1 MLEAEYCHQV
11 VIHRVHTAQ
20 SGFIVIHHG
29 DAGFT
34 ANILLYL
41 ALHANPGTLMHTTDF
56 YFAIGFHLAVHIF
69 LIVRDDVQLAF
80 KLAHSAKGADMGL
93 FGKCPY
99 VTAQKVLTGK
109 WSMYIMYL
117 LSDGPVRFNEL
128 QRRMPEEM
136 THTTLS
142 RQLKALEDEGL
153 IVRKEYQQIPPK
165 VEYSLSEIG
174 EKFKRVLSVLEV
186 WGNEY
191 IQYLQHKN

>member
-1 MLEAEYCHQV
+1 MEKPE
-11 VIHRVHTAQ
+11 
-20 SGFIVIHHG
+20 
-29 DAGFT
+29 
-34 ANILLYL
+34 
-41 ALHANPGTLMHTTDF
+41 
-56 YFAIGFHLAVHIF
+56 
-69 LIVRDDVQLAF
+69 
-80 KLAHSAKGADMGL
+80 L
-93 FGKCPY
+93 FGICTY

-109 WSMYIMYL
+109 WSIYIMYL

-142 RQLKALEDEGL
+142 RQLKVLEREGL

-174 EKFKRVLSVLEV
+174 IKFKEVLSVLEE

-191 IQYLQHKN
+191 IQYLHTRKDI